1 MKKNQTKPIVLIM
14 TGLLWT
20 SFAQAQ
26 NSINASGGDAI
37 GSGGTVAYSV
47 GQTFYT
53 TNSGTTGTVEQGVQH
68 AYEIYSLGIEDSKMD
83 ISLIIFPNPT
93 TDNLTLKIGDYNNEK
108 LSYQL
113 YDMQGKLLKN
123 DEIKAEQTQIEM
135 KDFARATYF
144 INVVN
149 KNNEKIESFKII
161 KN

>member
-1 MKKNQTKPIVLIM
+1 MKKNKTKPIVLIM

-26 NSINASGGDAI
+26 NSVNASGGDAI
-37 GSGGTVAYSV
+37 GSGGTVGYSI

-123 DEIKAEQTQIEM
+123 DEIKAEQVQIEM
-135 KDFARATYF
+135 QDFARATYF

-149 KNNEKIESFKII
+149 KNNKKIESFKII